1 MSKFLKR
8 YNETTHKWE
17 LVSAPDV
24 SVEQKLEDGSDITDT
39 NVVITNE
46 IYAKEERTTLDDA
59 LTNIS
64 DDISRLQRNVS
75 WLAEHGGGGGTGG
88 GGGGD
93 QKSFGIE
100 IISPTITDNATYVT
114 GKTFEIEFMIT
125 GGSEGD
131 VCTYAYVYDSNPQ
144 TDYVQATVNTS
155 IRIPIDNTESPLKEH
170 SIIIRAINPYGTNIT
185 PKSFRI
191 YESTLSLAFDVD
203 AAGDDY
209 KNGVF
214 NIRQNS
220 TYAYIPLTI
229 TNGLM
234 NSRTVVTAKYN
245 ENQKNVEFTNE
256 TTSPQSVLVSLWD
269 VIPKTMII
277 SGSYY
282 VLTFNAS
289 ATLGI
294 NTIRSNEVQLR
305 IRIVS
310 PSEMT
315 VVLGVNGTSGVD
327 VDVPLNGSV
336 VYNFKVYV
344 PALNPP
350 VESTF
355 YSAKIVNGDN
365 SYLILGQYYDDN
377 TKAEGASS
385 YSDNETVA
393 VGTTISSQYVLQS
406 GKFNRGDHIKLYVKV
421 WNLTGDRSAETYS
434 DITVIEESTDV
445 FPRQSN
451 LRGSVGSTGNTVFL
465 SWNKNNASS
474 VYPLKW
480 TSEVNDY
487 AFIDYDLAQSGTS
500 VTADMNIFDAN
511 DASGIKTDSYG
522 IPFFRLQNRAYAV
535 ADLSEYEN
543 EVKKMT
549 GEDSE
554 NYGFTISYTIMQDSY
569 NDTKHTLLLWGK
581 NASDGTLTDGIR
593 VDCDKAYW
601 AVNERTAAGNIKQTL
616 LSCPITS
623 NIKTTIDFSYVRTPQ
638 GTTVRIY
645 LNGILNS
652 AADVNIL
659 SPQYTFPNEIYFGT
673 NYRANSLERF
683 ADLNV
688 YEFSVYTKSLNDLQ
702 IIVNGENARYSTIEE
717 YNAWKTKNFITAKE
731 SNKRIPESVFF
742 EGGSYIT
749 DFDAQQINNI
759 AARSN
764 IPTLYLN
771 FGDSVGFTSSYF
783 YAKHVT
789 TDTGRTFAGAA
800 TYYDPSTQGTADN
813 ISILVSLQGTSTL
826 GYKIKNLEFYVD
838 ESFVKDGH
846 TYPKLFQPK
855 KEWFPESQFT
865 LKADVVDSAHANNA
879 VLGEWINNS
888 GAFDNNPAM
897 NEFGAHRPFDMDDSG
912 NTSYGVDNDVT
923 IKHTLEGFP
932 ILLFIKFSDKNTY
945 TFLGIYSFN
954 LGRYS
959 YYNMGMKFL
968 RGFSRRNGIGPASTK
983 VSCPK
988 IINYY
993 EEMDNL
999 GSISS
1004 NNIYSF
1010 ELGNAGNGKIADY
1023 PVWSQY
1029 RPSVIKTYGD
1039 FKYPGAVTDEIWN
1052 KLCGLFES
1060 IAKFRIT
1067 SYNGDLYDKYDGIL
1081 PYDVIDGHYVPY
1093 SSEPIPQQNESSAQI
1108 DSREGGYLNIKNAVA
1123 YFIIANAFGMT
1134 DSLGKNMTL
1143 RTWDGGNTWYTCFY
1157 DMDTA
1162 LGLANDGSESN
1173 PVTVCIDKVYMV
1185 SDPETSIS
1193 TLYTSYHDDES
1204 KYAAVLSKIWG
1215 VFRDDRFLYLN
1226 KNDGERYEYIW
1237 GDLRKLGGKLAKA
1250 TNFTDIMEARVN
1262 SCGEMVYD
1270 YDYNTKYIQDTAA
1283 QESGSAAI
1291 TFLHGTRVEYVKDWL
1306 RKHFYFL
1313 DGIFD
1318 VKRLGD
1324 AGTFTFDDSPYN
1336 SDILTLAVNY
1346 SSSIPVLP
1354 YTVQVS
1360 TPSFIGLSI
1369 GNDDF
1374 KKYYIETE
1382 NADTIIYLV
1391 NGTSANSQLGIK
1403 GSTLITKFDGLQT
1416 GFLSIGSNPN
1426 GGEAKSLSV
1435 FDVSN
1440 SRALNENPINIDKTS
1455 GGIFGKESSLEKIDV
1470 SNTHGPTTLQEYG
1483 IYLELCNKLIN
1494 IDISNSDVTS
1504 LSLPNT
1510 SLRSLNVFNSNIKSF
1525 TLRNQNAIS
1534 SINFDGCNMLQ
1545 TIEFDTCQG
1554 FESITIAD
1562 KPNLESV
1569 SISNCQNLTS
1579 VTINNCINLASVR
1592 ILNNISL
1599 KEVIIKDCV
1608 NPYLDIMVYGSALDK
1623 IVISGT
1629 RTNKPITLPARE
1641 QLSSVTSIN
1650 LDDSI
1655 FFSGFKYGSEDIE
1668 TYGEGDKE
1676 HYVLDLRPF
1685 TSLDVSKFSAK
1696 NVLNIYYLR
1705 VNNDPEVPFN
1715 FIRKTFIG
1723 SSGSLMRIFGH
1734 IKITESDAFNS
1745 FANFYIREKVTDGE
1759 GKTPFDESYYGWDNG
1774 TYATN
1779 ITFDTDMLN
1788 KCFKETN
1795 CSLSDVYYVFH
1806 NIPNVTDVTSMFE
1819 GCKNVKTN
1827 FNDPLSHQLFSN
1839 TPLIEKIDGLFGN
1852 GNIGGLIKKELL
1864 NPIKAN
1870 LEHFDNVFG
1879 PNVDNEVK
1887 YYTSDRECFFPQG
1900 NAIKTIVGFN
1910 PIPYHEG
1917 GGEPYHIEDD
1927 EMLKTLTELEIISN
1941 SFNDSMID
1949 FTANN
1954 PNECELF
1961 KTTTKLKVIENSFLR
1976 IHGWGIIKN
1985 IFGGA
1990 SSSSNEYPTQLESVT
2005 NSFSFLSGS
2014 DHELSEDPRI
2024 NADWHGVLM
2033 PIGNSFFAK
2042 IKGTIKN
2049 IGGNT
2054 PYPYYENSFFSVTS
2068 QGIVKCLDLDDCNGE
2083 NFCYEIFDGCTN
2095 LEEIPY
2101 FFECLDLGVTGKTFT
2116 TINLLYN
2123 RNGKSMFNGLTKLKN
2138 IDGLFKDMKNVNYTL
2153 AGNAFKDCVI
2163 EKAKEVFHENIE
2175 NDCAKKVGMIPFR
2188 LFYEETT
2195 AMTANNLY
2203 GISEK
2208 TANELGIYDGYVGA
2222 VASDKFLFSNTYKMP
2237 RKTIKD
2243 LSMAFEFS
2251 DSTAITCYTASA
2263 TTFNDWIEDNENYNP
2278 VKFYMSINGD
2288 TATYT
2293 LNTQYDPYKK
2303 KWNKYVYDGT
2313 VSDFHD
2319 MVVSSTEYQKVVRVF
2334 NGETIPEVMD
2344 DYGNPIIDETLPEE
2358 FLVGYNPDSGDD
2370 GTIGERDTGF
2380 NYDLYRSL
2388 YRTGGLFTIR
2398 NYFCPPDI
2406 FKYCRNAEDT
2416 NISSCFKDCS
2426 PIITSD
2432 GCGIKGTLPPYL
2444 FEPINN
2450 INSLTSIFRGCCGIL
2465 PYKWATY
2472 NQNTNPWTIIET
2484 GLTYPPTLLR
2494 NLGNL
2499 YTFSDMFSNKI
2510 MWGSTIVPGQFFST
2524 NEYLSDISST
2534 WASETWIEQEIEQ
2547 FPTDLFANNKWL
2559 TNVSALFAYF
2569 GPKNISSSLFT
2580 YSRNPRINNCAQFLY
2595 RGSSVSDY
2603 SSVPTFW
2610 VDWNIQSYKNAFVGI
2625 SQEIIRRQGIPS
2637 DWYTELS

>member
-46 IYAKEERTTLDDA
+46 IYAKEERTTLDEA

-75 WLAEHGGGGGTGG
+75 WLAEHGGGGSG

-100 IISPTITDNATYVT
+100 IISPTITDNAAYVT

-131 VCTYAYVYDSNPQ
+131 ECSYAYVYDSNPQ
-144 TDYVQATVNTS
+144 TDYAKASVNTS
-155 IRIPIDNTESPLKEH
+155 IRIPIDNTESALKEH

-191 YESTLSLAFDVD
+191 YESTLSLAFDVN

-209 KNGVF
+209 KNGVY

-220 TYAYIPLTI
+220 TYAYIPLLI

-245 ENQKNVEFTNE
+245 ENQKNIEFTNE

-269 VIPKTMII
+269 ISKTVFIP
-277 SGSYY
+277 GQYY

-294 NTIRSNEVQLR
+294 NTISSNEVQLR

-315 VVLGVNGTSGVD
+315 VVLGVNGTSGEEVD
-327 VDVPLNGSV
+327 IPLNGSV

-344 PALNPP
+344 PVLNPP

-355 YSAKIVNGDN
+355 YSAKIVNGQN
-365 SYLILGQYYDDN
+365 SYLILGQYYDEN
-377 TKAEGASS
+377 TKAEGATS
-385 YSDNETVA
+385 YSDNNTVA
-393 VGTTISSQYVLQS
+393 VGTTISAQYVLQQGLFS
-406 GKFNRGDHIKLYVKV
+406 VNDNIQLYVKV
-421 WNLTGDRSAETYS
+421 WNLTGDRTAEASA
-434 DITVIEESTDV
+434 DIKVTEESTDV

-451 LRGSVGSTGNTVFL
+451 LRGTVGSTGNTVFL
-465 SWNKNNASS
+465 SWNQKNASS
-474 VYPLKW
+474 VHPLKW
-480 TSEVNDY
+480 TSTVNDY
-487 AFIDYDLAQSGTS
+487 AFIDYDLSLSGNTVIS
-500 VTADMNIFDAN
+500 DINILDAN

-522 IPFFRLQNRAYAV
+522 TPFFRLQNRAYAV
-535 ADLSEYEN
+535 ADLSAYEN

-549 GEDSE
+549 GENSE
-554 NYGFTISYTIMQDSY
+554 NYGFTISYTIMQDAY

-581 NASDGTLTDGIR
+581 NSASDGTLTDGIR

-601 AVNERTAAGNIKQTL
+601 AVNERTAAGSIKQTL

-623 NIKTTIDFSYVRTPQ
+623 GIKTTIDFSYVRTPN
-638 GTTVRIY
+638 GTTARIY
-645 LNGILNS
+645 VNGILNS
-652 AADVNIL
+652 AADINIL

-673 NYRANSLERF
+673 NNKAGTFERF
-683 ADLNV
+683 ADLNI

-717 YNAWKTKNFITAKE
+717 YNAWKSKNFITAKE
-731 SNKRIPESVFF
+731 SDKKVPESVFF
-742 EGGSYIT
+742 GNGNYIT
-749 DFDAQQINNI
+749 NFDAQQINNI

-764 IPTLYLN
+764 IPTMYLN
-771 FGDSVGFTSSYF
+771 FGDSAEFTESYF

-789 TDTGRTFAGAA
+789 TDTGRTFAGSA
-800 TYYDPSTQGTADN
+800 TYYDPSTEGTADN

-826 GYKIKNLEFYVD
+826 GYKIKNLEFYID
-838 ESFVKDGH
+838 ESFVKDGQ

-855 KEWFPESQFT
+855 KNWFPESQFT

-888 GAFDNNPAM
+888 GVFDNNPAM
-897 NEFGAHRPFDMDDSG
+897 NEFGVNRPFDMDDSG

-932 ILLFIKFSDKNTY
+932 ILLFIKFSGNNSY

-968 RGFSRRNGIGPASTK
+968 RGFSRRNGVGPGSTK

-999 GSISS
+999 GSVNS
-1004 NNIYSF
+1004 NNVYSF
-1010 ELGNAGNGKIADY
+1010 ELGNAGNGKIAAY

-1039 FKYPGAVTDEIWN
+1039 FKYPNAVTDEIWN
-1052 KLCGLFES
+1052 KLCALFES

-1067 SYNGDLYDKYDGIL
+1067 SYNGDLYNNYDDIKL
-1081 PYDVIDGHYVPY
+1081 YEIVDGQYVTDG
-1093 SSEPIPQQNESSAQI
+1093 SIIPQQNESSAQI
-1108 DSREGGYLNIKNAVA
+1108 DSREGGYLNIKNAVG

-1173 PVTVCIDKVYMV
+1173 PVTVCIDRVYMV
-1185 SDPETSIS
+1185 SDPQTSIS
-1193 TLYTSYHDDES
+1193 TLYTSYHDEDS

-1226 KNDGERYEYIW
+1226 RNESERYEYIW
-1237 GDLRKLGGKLAKA
+1237 GDLRKIGGKLSKSS
-1250 TNFTDIMEARVN
+1250 NFTDIMEARVT
-1262 SCGEMVYD
+1262 SCGEMIYN
-1270 YDYNTKYIQDTAA
+1270 YDYNTKYIQDTAE
-1283 QESGSAAI
+1283 QVGGSPAI

-1318 VKRLGD
+1318 VKRLD
-1324 AGTFTFDDSPYN
+1324 SSIVFTFDDSPYN

-1369 GNDDF
+1369 GNDEF

-1382 NADTIIYLV
+1382 NTDTVIYLV
-1391 NGTSANSQLGIK
+1391 NGTSANSQLSIK
-1403 GSTLITKFDGLQT
+1403 GSTLVTKFDGLQS
-1416 GFLSIGSNPN
+1416 GFLAIGQNPN
-1426 GGEAKSLSV
+1426 GGEAKSLSI
-1435 FDVSN
+1435 FNVSN
-1440 SRALNENPINIDKTS
+1440 SNALNENPVNIDKTS
-1455 GGIFGKESSLEKIDV
+1455 GGIFGKESSLERIDL
-1470 SNTHGPTTLQEYG
+1470 SNTHGPATLQEYG
-1483 IYLELCNKLIN
+1483 VYLELCNKLIN

-1510 SLRSLNVFNSNIKSF
+1510 SLQTLNIFNSNIKSF
-1525 TLRNQNAIS
+1525 TLKNQNKLTD
-1534 SINFDGCNMLQ
+1534 INFDGCNKIQ
-1545 TIEFDTCQG
+1545 TIEFDTCPG
-1554 FESITIAD
+1554 FSGITISD
-1562 KPNLESV
+1562 KLNLESV
-1569 SISNCQNLTS
+1569 TISNCQNLTS
-1579 VTINNCINLASVR
+1579 VTINNCEALTSIR
-1592 ILNNISL
+1592 ILNNINL
-1599 KEVIIKDCV
+1599 KEVIISGCV
-1608 NPYLDIMVYGSALDK
+1608 NTNLDIMVYGSALSK

-1629 RTNKPITLPARE
+1629 RTSKPITLPARE
-1641 QLSSVTSIN
+1641 QLSGVTRIN
-1650 LDDSI
+1650 LDDSL
-1655 FFSGFKYGSEDIE
+1655 FFGGFKYGSEEIE
-1668 TYGEGDKE
+1668 TYGDNDDF
-1676 HYVLDLRPF
+1676 VFDIRPF
-1685 TSLDVSKFSAK
+1685 TSLNGNDLTAK
-1696 NVLNIYYLR
+1696 NVLTIHYVR
-1705 VNNDPEVPFN
+1705 VENDINNPFE
-1715 FIRKTFIG
+1715 FIRKTFVG
-1723 SSGSLMRIFGH
+1723 SSSVLTRIFGH
-1734 IKITESDAFNS
+1734 ILITESDAFKEFS
-1745 FANFYIREKVTDGE
+1745 SFYIREKVTDSQR
-1759 GKTPFDESYYGWDNG
+1759 KTPFDASYYGWDSG
-1774 TYATN
+1774 EYATN
-1779 ITFDTDMLN
+1779 ITFDNEILN
-1788 KCFKETN
+1788 KCFLETN
-1795 CSLSDVYYVFH
+1795 CTLSDVYYVFH
-1806 NIPNVTDVTSMFE
+1806 HIPTATSVASMFD
-1819 GCKNVKTN
+1819 GCKRIKTN
-1827 FNDPLSHQLFSN
+1827 FDDPLSEDLFTN
-1839 TPLIEKIDGLFGN
+1839 TPLIENIDGLFGN
-1852 GNIGGLIKKELL
+1852 GNIGGLINNALL
-1864 NPIKAN
+1864 DPIKSN

-1879 PNVDNEVK
+1879 PNVDNETK
-1887 YYTSDRECFFPQG
+1887 YYTLDNTCFFPQG
-1900 NAIKTIVGFN
+1900 NIIKTITGFN
-1910 PIPYHEG
+1910 PIPYHQG
-1917 GGEPYHIEDD
+1917 GGEPYPMQDD
-1927 EMLKTLTELEIISN
+1927 EMLKTLTELEEISN

-1949 FTANN
+1949 FTASNN
-1954 PNECELF
+1954 DTCELF

-1976 IHGWGIIKN
+1976 IHGWGSLKN
-1985 IFGGA
+1985 IFGG
-1990 SSSSNEYPTQLESVT
+1990 SSSSQNEYPSQLESVT
-2005 NSFSFLSGS
+2005 YSFSFLDSC
-2014 DHELSEDPRI
+2014 DHAAVQSPIVDDDYR
-2024 NADWHGVLM
+2024 GVLM

-2042 IKGTIKN
+2042 IKNTIKN

-2054 PYPYYENSFFSVTS
+2054 IYSFYENSFFSVGS
-2068 QGIVKCLDLDDCNGE
+2068 RGIKKYIDLDDCNGE

-2101 FFECLDLGVTGKTFT
+2101 FFDGLEFNVTGKTFD
-2116 TINLLYN
+2116 TINLLFN
-2123 RNGKSMFNGLTKLKN
+2123 RNGKSIFNGLTKLKN
-2138 IDGLFKDMKNVNYTL
+2138 INYLFNGLKNVRYTL
-2153 AGNAFKDCVI
+2153 EGNAFKDCVI
-2163 EKAKEVFHENIE
+2163 EKAKFLFAESIE
-2175 NDCAKKVGMIPFR
+2175 SYSAKKIGMIPFK
-2188 LFYEETT
+2188 LFYEEQTATT
-2195 AMTANNLY
+2195 TSNVF

-2208 TANELGIYDGYVGA
+2208 SATELGIYDGYTGA
-2222 VASDKFLFSNTYKMP
+2222 IANDKFKFSFTYKKP

-2243 LSMAFEFS
+2243 LSNVFEFS
-2251 DSTAITCYTASA
+2251 DSTAITCYSASA
-2263 TTFNDWIEDNENYNP
+2263 TTFDDWIEDNENYNP

-2293 LNTQYDPYKK
+2293 LNNAYNPYKK
-2303 KWNKYVYDGT
+2303 KWNKYVYDGSVT
-2313 VSDFHD
+2313 EFNSL
-2319 MVVSSTEYQKVVRVF
+2319 VVNSAEYQKVVRVF

-2344 DYGNPIIDETLPEE
+2344 DYGNPIIDMTLPAE
-2358 FLVGYNPDSGDD
+2358 FLPNYNPASGEY
-2370 GTIGERDTGF
+2370 GTIGKRDTGF
-2380 NYDLYRSL
+2380 DTTQYDNLYRDG
-2388 YRTGGLFTIR
+2388 TGLFTIR

-2406 FKYCRNAEDT
+2406 FRYCENSRDT
-2416 NISSCFKDCS
+2416 LVSAGFKDCS
-2426 PIITSD
+2426 PVITSS
-2432 GCGIKGTLPPYL
+2432 GCGVKGTICPYL
-2444 FEPINN
+2444 FEPISN
-2450 INSLTSIFRGCCGIL
+2450 ISTLLTLFRGCNGIL
-2465 PYKWATY
+2465 PYKWAKY
-2472 NQNTNPWTIIET
+2472 NQNTTPWTIIET
-2484 GLTYPPTLLR
+2484 GYTYPPTLLSG
-2494 NLGNL
+2494 LTEL
-2499 YTFSDMFSNKI
+2499 YTFSQMFSNNI
-2510 MWGSTIVPGQFFST
+2510 MWGSTIVPGQFFAT
-2524 NEYLSDISST
+2524 NTYLSDISST
-2534 WASETWIEQEIEQ
+2534 WASEIWVEEELNQ
-2547 FPTDLFANNKWL
+2547 FPSELFANNKWL
-2559 TNVSALFAYF
+2559 TNVASLFAYF
-2569 GPKNISSSLFT
+2569 GPKVMSSSLFT
-2580 YSRNPRINNCAQFLY
+2580 YANNPRINNCSFFVY
-2595 RGSSVSDY
+2595 RGSSVSPY

-2610 VDWNIQSYKNAFVGI
+2610 TTWNITNYKNAFVGI
-2625 SQEIIRRQGIPS
+2625 SQDIINRQEIPE